1 MYDKKLTEYKNRQAD
16 LHIKM
21 QAHSDAD
28 EEFYVT
34 ANTVLNLSKRA
45 IEIFES
51 SEVMEKRQFLNYLL
65 QNAELKDR
73 QLTFEL
79 RSPFNHILEFNSQT
93 REKQGLNPVHPIWLR
108 GWDSNPR
115 PIG

>member
-1 MYDKKLTEYKNRQAD
+1 
-16 LHIKM
+16 M

-28 EEFYVT
+28 EEFCVT

-45 IEIFES
+45 IEIFEG

-79 RSPFNHILEFNSQT
+79 RSPFNYILEFNSQV
-93 REKQGLNPVHPIWLR
+93 REKQGINPAHPIWLPLVDAFR
-108 GWDSNPR
+108 TVDWEIVKNELNEFRIMRS
-115 PIG
+115 

>member
-1 MYDKKLTEYKNRQAD
+1 M
-16 LHIKM
+16 
-21 QAHSDAD
+21 
-28 EEFYVT
+28 T

-45 IEIFES
+45 IEIFEG

-79 RSPFNHILEFNSQT
+79 RSPFNYILEFNSQV
-93 REKQGLNPVHPIWLR
+93 REKQGINPAHPIWLR
-108 GWDSNPR
+108 GRDSNPR
-115 PIG
+115 PIGYTLSIVFTTGWTISSSPRDVGRYL